1 MAKLPFVVAP
11 KIKTRKV
18 RLGTEDTGIIEIEKR
33 GYLSVAEKSFVDTVL
48 QQSDGV
54 TQIVKLATL
63 IARNRKISV
72 ETAYTQVV
80 AAISAEN
87 KTKAQ
92 EEIAAEYASEISEIQ
107 SGMMESMSRK
117 SIACTTILIQTRIN
131 PDWTIEDT
139 MTLQPEL
146 LAEFSSFYDSEEAK
160 EDFEPSEVDN
170 EKEAA
175 EIVGK

>member
-1 MAKLPFVVAP
+1 
-11 KIKTRKV
+11 
-18 RLGTEDTGIIEIEKR
+18 
-33 GYLSVAEKSFVDTVL
+33 
-48 QQSDGV
+48 
-54 TQIVKLATL
+54 
-63 IARNRKISV
+63 
-72 ETAYTQVV
+72 
-80 AAISAEN
+80 
-87 KTKAQ
+87 
-92 EEIAAEYASEISEIQ
+92 
-107 SGMMESMSRK
+107 MMESMSRK